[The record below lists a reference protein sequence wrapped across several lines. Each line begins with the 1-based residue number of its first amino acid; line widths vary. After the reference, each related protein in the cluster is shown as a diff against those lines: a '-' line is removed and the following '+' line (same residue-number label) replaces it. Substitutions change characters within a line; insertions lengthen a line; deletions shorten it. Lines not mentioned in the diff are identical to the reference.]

1 MSREPIY
8 SFAALHNRLTVRG
21 DLLALTALR
30 IGAGRA
36 TEIIASD
43 LPVLR
48 DAFDRPFIP
57 GASLKGALRA
67 QVEALVRAIHPDQ
80 AFDLEQIEVHMR
92 REISRLKEQHDDD
105 MKLSKAIWQQST
117 LIDLTF
123 GAPWVAG
130 RVFFKD

>member
-8 SFAALHNRLTVRG
+8 SFAAVHNRLTVRG

-36 TEIIASD
+36 TEIIAAD

-48 DAFDRPFIP
+48 DALGAPFIP

-67 QVEALVRAIHPDQ
+67 QVEAVVRAIHPDQ
-80 AFDLEQIEVHMR
+80 AFDLDQLETHMR
-92 REISRLKEQHDDD
+92 QKISQLKSSSLPTTWRSAR
-105 MKLSKAIWQQST
+105 KS
-117 LIDLTF
+117 
-123 GAPWVAG
+123 GARP
-130 RVFFKD
+130 R